1 MATNDFVHD
10 LVDKLV
16 EEKIEYILIA
26 IQKGKDEHKANAYY
40 NIETV
45 DGADMILT
53 TVDQVYKNLGDE
65 DSPAELEIDLPHLD
79 EEEDDDPDLESAA

>member
-1 MATNDFVHD
+1 MATNDFIHD

-16 EEKIEYILIA
+16 EEKIEYLLIA
-26 IQKGKDEHKANAYY
+26 VQKGKEECKANAYF

-65 DSPAELEIDLPHLD
+65 DAPTEIEIELPNS
-79 EEEDDDPDLESAA
+79 EEDDDPDLEGAS

>member
-10 LVDKLV
+10 LVDKLA
-16 EEKIEYILIA
+16 EDNIEYLLIA
-26 IQKGKDEHKANAYY
+26 IQKGKDEHKANAYF

-53 TVDQVYKNLGDE
+53 TIDQVYKNLGDDDAPSE
-65 DSPAELEIDLPHLD
+65 IEVELPFP
-79 EEEDDDPDLESAA
+79 EEDDDSDFKEGAD

>member
-16 EEKIEYILIA
+16 EEKIEYLLIA
-26 IQKGKDEHKANAYY
+26 VQKGKTDHKANAYF

-45 DGADMILT
+45 DGADMIIA

-65 DSPAELEIDLPHLD
+65 GGPDEIEIELLD
-79 EEEDDDPDLESAA
+79 PEEDDDPDLEGAA

>member
-10 LVDKLV
+10 LVDKLA

-26 IQKGKDEHKANAYY
+26 IQKGKKDHKANAYY

-45 DGADMILT
+45 DGADMILA
-53 TVDQVYKNLGDE
+53 TVDQVYKALGDDE
-65 DSPAELEIDLPHLD
+65 APGEIEMDLPSED
-79 EEEDDDPDLESAA
+79 EDYKEGAD

>member
-26 IQKGKDEHKANAYY
+26 IQKGKTEHKANAYFH
-40 NIETV
+40 IETV
-45 DGADMILT
+45 DGADMILS

-65 DSPAELEIDLPHLD
+65 DGPSEIELDLPP
-79 EEEDDDPDLESAA
+79 EDDEFKEGSD